1 MLPPFTARGG
11 GGYVVI
17 SDNICY
23 NTDKR
28 LSKEHIWTQKM
39 HGGKASRPRSRTS

>member
-1 MLPPFTARGG
+1 MLPPFTARGE
-11 GGYVVI
+11 GGYVAI

-28 LSKEHIWTQKM
+28 LSKESIWIQKM
-39 HGGKASRPRSRTS
+39 HGGKALRPRLRTS